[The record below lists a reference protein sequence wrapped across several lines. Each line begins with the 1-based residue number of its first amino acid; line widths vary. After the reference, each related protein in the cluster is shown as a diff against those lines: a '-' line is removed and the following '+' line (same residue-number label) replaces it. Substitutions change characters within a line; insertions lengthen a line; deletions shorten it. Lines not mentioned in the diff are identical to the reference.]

1 MIAPAFA
8 APAVLLPAFTQ
19 GVPWRRVVAWIID
32 AILIGIVAAALWA
45 VLFVLGIL
53 TLGLGFVL
61 MAALPAVP
69 LAYHILFVASSRQ
82 ATPGQTMMDLVVVQA
97 IGGSLPLARPNLA
110 QAVVF
115 TLGLWVTLAV
125 GVWPFLVVFFTT
137 GHRALHDIVAGVVIL
152 RREALT
158 RHAGFANMAAE

>member
-1 MIAPAFA
+1 MP
-8 APAVLLPAFTQ
+8 PGTLLPVLTD

-45 VLFVLGIL
+45 LLFVVGIL

-82 ATPGQTMMDLVVVQA
+82 ATPGQTIMDLIVVQA
-97 IGGSLPLARPNLA
+97 PDGPMPLAAPNLA
-110 QAVVF
+110 QAIVF
-115 TLGLWVTLAV
+115 TIGLWITLAV
-125 GVWPFLVVFFTT
+125 GVWPFLVVFFTS
-137 GHRALHDIVAGVVIL
+137 GHRALHDIVAGVVIV

-158 RHAGFANMAAE
+158 RNAGFANIGTV

>member
-53 TLGLGFVL
+53 T
-61 MAALPAVP
+61 LPAVP